1 MASQAF
7 VSNMPVKSTGRQ
19 VTNQSEIIDFNHSRN
34 SFLCQMQVNG
44 INFRVE
50 NRYYI
55 VPLVL
60 ILQILLSSL
69 IRQLSI
75 EGSRQNLTGKHHNH
89 IKGANSFTERRIS
102 WSSIIINYAL
112 NSGVCWIA
120 SLSRRSSKFCNYVGS
135 SDRA

>member
-1 MASQAF
+1 
-7 VSNMPVKSTGRQ
+7 
-19 VTNQSEIIDFNHSRN
+19 
-34 SFLCQMQVNG
+34 MQVNG

-89 IKGANSFTERRIS
+89 INGANSFTERRIS

-120 SLSRRSSKFCNYVGS
+120 LLSRRFFAITW
-135 SDRA
+135 DRVIGPKNSHLTTPLHS

>member
-1 MASQAF
+1 
-7 VSNMPVKSTGRQ
+7 
-19 VTNQSEIIDFNHSRN
+19 
-34 SFLCQMQVNG
+34 MQVNG
-44 INFRVE
+44 IDFRVE
-50 NRYYI
+50 NRYNI

-89 IKGANSFTERRIS
+89 INGANSFTERRI
-102 WSSIIINYAL
+102 SSIIINYAL

>member
-1 MASQAF
+1 
-7 VSNMPVKSTGRQ
+7 
-19 VTNQSEIIDFNHSRN
+19 
-34 SFLCQMQVNG
+34 MQVNG

-89 IKGANSFTERRIS
+89 INGANSFTERRIS

-112 NSGVCWIA
+112 NSGA
-120 SLSRRSSKFCNYVGS
+120 GLL
-135 SDRA
+135 DRIVKSAFIEILQLRGIE

>member
-1 MASQAF
+1 
-7 VSNMPVKSTGRQ
+7 
-19 VTNQSEIIDFNHSRN
+19 
-34 SFLCQMQVNG
+34 MQVNG

-75 EGSRQNLTGKHHNH
+75 EGSRQNQIGKHHNH
-89 IKGANSFTERRIS
+89 INGANSFTERRIS